1 MNAFK
6 RVYCRVVQSCF
17 RIAIPMLPYR
27 EPEILSSV
35 TELAEK
41 VKEKKVSSILVVTDE
56 SLHRL
61 GLLEELKA
69 ALRKEKIA
77 YAVYD
82 QTVANPTV
90 TNVEE
95 ARELYLKEG
104 CQAIIG
110 FGGGSPIDCAKVVGA
125 RIVKPKQSVPKMK
138 GILKIHKKLPLLFAV
153 PTTAGT
159 GSETTLAAVITD
171 GETRRKFPIND
182 FSLIPQ
188 YAVLLPEVTRG
199 LPPFVTATTGMDA
212 LTHAVEAYIGG
223 STTKETRAYAEEAVK
238 LIFENLEK
246 VYQNAAD
253 MEARKNMLY
262 ASFLAGKA
270 FSKSYVGYCHAVAHS
285 LGGRYNTPHGL
296 ANAVLLP
303 HILEA
308 YGERVYQ
315 TLKKLAVLSGLVP
328 ESISEK
334 EGATAFIEKVRAM
347 NRAMGIPATISD
359 IREADIPELAVYAEK
374 EGNPLYPVPKL
385 MTAKELEQFYDVIVE
400 KSGEK

>member
-1 MNAFK
+1 MNVFK
-6 RVYCRVVQSCF
+6 RVYCRIIQSCF
-17 RIAIPMLPYR
+17 RIAIPVLPYR
-27 EPEILSSV
+27 EPEVLLSV
-35 TELAEK
+35 TEIAEK
-41 VKEKKVSSILVVTDE
+41 AKGKKVSSILIVTDE

-69 ALRKEKIA
+69 ALSEEKIA

-82 QTVANPTV
+82 KTVANPTV
-90 TNVEE
+90 QNVEE
-95 ARELYLKEG
+95 ARELYLKKG

-110 FGGGSPIDCAKVVGA
+110 FGGGSPMDCAKVTGA

-138 GILKIHKKLPLLFAV
+138 GLLKIHKRLPMLFAV

-171 GETRRKFPIND
+171 GETRHKFPIND
-182 FSLIPQ
+182 FALIPH
-188 YAVLLPEVTRG
+188 YAALLPEVTKG

-223 STTKETRAYAEEAVK
+223 STTKETRAYAGEAVK
-238 LIFENLEK
+238 LIFGNLEK
-246 VYQNAAD
+246 AYQNGTD

-285 LGGRYNTPHGL
+285 LGGKYNTPHGL

-308 YGERVYQ
+308 YGESAYRK
-315 TLKKLAVLSGLVP
+315 LKKLAVLGGLVP
-328 ESISEK
+328 EHVSEK
-334 EGATAFIEKVRAM
+334 DGATALIERVRSM
-347 NRAMGIPATISD
+347 NLAMGIPTTLSD
-359 IREADIPELAVYAEK
+359 IRKKDIPELAACAER
-374 EGNPLYPVPKL
+374 EGNPLYPVPRL
-385 MTAKELEQFYDVIVE
+385 MTAEELEQLYNAVAEENIE
-400 KSGEK
+400 